1 MHMAAE
7 LDPRPPDVPPPPAR
21 PVDDRA
27 LFLDASGRIID
38 ELRCVRCGYNLK
50 LQPAGGRC
58 PECGE
63 PCLTT
68 LNLSQLRRSPAAWLD
83 RVAGAVQ
90 LVWLGLLG
98 MTVSMF
104 LGFLPVLSLALS
116 LVATIVLMVALAR
129 FNPMGQGIPSGVGG
143 VTLWLLRY
151 GGWGL
156 LLPIGALLIAFPLL
170 GAGSHAD
177 SLLTIILAIVL
188 AVALLVM
195 IVKFAAVP
203 WAVFRWLG
211 RLMDLAPN
219 ARLARIC
226 RVTSWL
232 WFWGFLVGGF
242 AMVGFFIALAAA
254 FSLINAPANPTVETA
269 ATAGLVVSGGALL
282 LSGLSSAAAVLMA
295 LIFLPGVRR
304 VLLLARDDAGAAQ
317 ATARAL
323 PSGHPLT

>member
-1 MHMAAE
+1 MSVTR
-7 LDPRPPDVPPPPAR
+7 DPHP
-21 PVDDRA
+21 
-27 LFLDASGRIID
+27 LDALPPLPDGGGDLSSGLDAAGRIVD
-38 ELRCVRCGYNLK
+38 ELRCVRCSYNLK
-50 LQPAGGRC
+50 LQSAGSRC

-68 LNLSQLRRSPAAWLD
+68 LNLSQLRRSPAAWLE

-104 LGFLPVLSLALS
+104 LGFLPLLGLTLS

-129 FNPMGQGIPSGVGG
+129 LNPTGQGIPAGVGG

-156 LLPIGALLIAFPLL
+156 LLPIAALLVVTPLL
-170 GAGSHAD
+170 ARD
-177 SLLTIILAIVL
+177 SQPDSVVTIVLAIVL
-188 AVALLVM
+188 MVALLLA

-211 RLMDLAPN
+211 RLMALAPN

-232 WFWGFLVGGF
+232 WFWGFLVGGLS
-242 AMVGFFIALAAA
+242 MIGFLVALMAA
-254 FSLINAPANPTVETA
+254 FSLVNAPANPPVETA
-269 ATAGLVVSGGALL
+269 ATAGLVISGGALL
-282 LSGLSSAAAVLMA
+282 LSGVSSAAAVLMA
-295 LIFLPGVRR
+295 LVFLPGVRR
-304 VLLLARDDAGAAQ
+304 VLLTARDDASAARPTVRTVASGGP
-317 ATARAL
+317 AT
-323 PSGHPLT
+323 